1 MRLRDSPELQ
11 ETLPVTTGPLK
22 IGLIG
27 NGAIARLVAKF
38 CAERPERFK
47 IVGALGLP
55 VDKIS
60 VGDHPVVQT
69 WPELQALDPELVV
82 ECAGHSAVAAYAA
95 TVLDAGLDLVLVS
108 TGSLADAALWEK
120 VQTAAK
126 RSTAQLKLPAG
137 ALPGVDSLAAGRL
150 AGLTK
155 VTLRSSKPP
164 RSWSGTPAETTH
176 DLAKITIP
184 TVIFSGNAREAALAF
199 PKNANVAATAALAGM
214 GFEATTVTLVAD
226 PGVTQNVH
234 HLEAEGAFGKLVLE
248 INANPS
254 PDNPKTSHMAAL
266 SIMRVLDNEATAIV
280 I

>member
-1 MRLRDSPELQ
+1 M
-11 ETLPVTTGPLK
+11 K

-27 NGAIARLVAKF
+27 NGAIAKLVTKF
-38 CAERPERFK
+38 CKERSDRFT

-55 VDKIS
+55 EDRVS
-60 VGDHPVVQT
+60 VGTHPVVQS
-69 WPELQALDPELVV
+69 WPAFRALAPDLVV
-82 ECAGHSAVAAYAA
+82 ECAGHSAVRAYG
-95 TVLDAGLDLVLVS
+95 TLVLDAGIDLVIVS
-108 TGSLADAALWEK
+108 TGSLADADLWRDLK
-120 VQTAAK
+120 AAAE

-137 ALPGVDSLAAGRL
+137 ALPGVDALAAGKL

-164 RSWSGTPAETTH
+164 KAWSGTPAEKTH
-176 DLAKITIP
+176 DLAAITKP
-184 TVIFSGNAREAALAF
+184 TVIFSGNAREAASTF
-199 PKNANVAATAALAGM
+199 PKNANVAATAALAGL
-214 GFEATTVTLVAD
+214 GFEDTTVTLVAD

-234 HLEAEGAFGKLVLE
+234 HLEAEGTFGKLILE

-266 SIMRVLDNEATAIV
+266 SIMRVLENEAASVV